1 MSTRPP
7 RPPAIR
13 TSGRTGI
20 SSFGNA
26 ARGAGDLNGRR
37 PQWAARGKAHPRVLR
52 RICGSS
58 TSCSVRGDV
67 VTKKEMTEIFSVML
81 LAWPNAEMF
90 KGGVAKLGP
99 TIELWTDCLSDVDF
113 WLGQQA
119 VIRLCRECKFPPSIA
134 EFKEKAD
141 NVQQEIRSR
150 IDLEW
155 NEIKFSR
162 LLDKSPQEWYQRLPT
177 NSDVKAVIDAL
188 GGMEKFATKGEGS
201 WNYYEFRDMYEK
213 LMRKEVPGAVARLT
227 SGKKKELSP

>member
-1 MSTRPP
+1 M
-7 RPPAIR
+7 
-13 TSGRTGI
+13 
-20 SSFGNA
+20 
-26 ARGAGDLNGRR
+26 
-37 PQWAARGKAHPRVLR
+37 
-52 RICGSS
+52 
-58 TSCSVRGDV
+58 
-67 VTKKEMTEIFSVML
+67 TKKEMTEIFSVML

-99 TIELWTDCLSDVDF
+99 TIELWTACLSDVDF

-155 NEIKFSR
+155 NDIKFSR
-162 LLDKSPQEWYQRLPT
+162 LLDKSPQEWYQRLPP

-188 GGMEKFATKGEGS
+188 GGMEKFATKGEGG

-213 LMRKEVPGAVARLT
+213 LIRKEVPGAVARQT
-227 SGKKKELSP
+227 TGKKKELSP